1 MPDKK
6 NKKQIYVGVKI
17 TRDEFDEIKK
27 MQEEAAKNGLRLTIK
42 EILNRAFEIGL
53 EQAEKELEEEDRK
66 RNKNKKEKPK
76 NSKK

>member
-1 MPDKK
+1 MPKAKKDKVY
-6 NKKQIYVGVKI
+6 IGVKL
-17 TRDEFDEIKK
+17 TRDEFDEVKK

-42 EILNRAFEIGL
+42 EILDRAFEIGL

-66 RNKNKKEKPK
+66 RNKSKKEKPK

>member
-42 EILNRAFEIGL
+42 EILDRAFEIGL
-53 EQAEKELEEEDRK
+53 EQAEKELEEERK
-66 RNKNKKEKPK
+66 KRDKTKKETR
-76 NSKK
+76 KKG